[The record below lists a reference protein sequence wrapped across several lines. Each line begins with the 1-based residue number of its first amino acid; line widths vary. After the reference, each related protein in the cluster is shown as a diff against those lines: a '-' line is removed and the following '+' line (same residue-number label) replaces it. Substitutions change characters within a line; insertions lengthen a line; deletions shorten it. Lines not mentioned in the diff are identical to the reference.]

1 MTFTALINV
10 SLLAETLCAVLSLHS
25 LQSPLEM
32 SVMELAQRMS
42 WLWLVGSRG
51 SYKWW
56 NKGSGIS
63 NTSVFDFM
71 KASSFLE
78 KWGCELLFY
87 CSMGLCEVR
96 GRPKVFKDRATCWLQ
111 QTMLIKHDEG
121 YLIRLSLTA
130 FHTQTQF
137 LWRVFCTAK
146 VLVQI
151 LYCWFYVPIHL
162 PISDPPL
169 KITVIYKLWL
179 GSTE

>member
-1 MTFTALINV
+1 MSVLFTALINV

-32 SVMELAQRMS
+32 SVIELAQRMS

-56 NKGSGIS
+56 VKGSGIS

-71 KASSFLE
+71 KASSCLE

-96 GRPKVFKDRATCWLQ
+96 GRPRFSRPNLAKTGPHADCSRQCWSSIMKDTWFDCHLPHSIPK
-111 QTMLIKHDEG
+111 LNFCD
-121 YLIRLSLTA
+121 A
-130 FHTQTQF
+130 FSVPQKY
-137 LWRVFCTAK
+137 WYRFCT
-146 VLVQI
+146 V
-151 LYCWFYVPIHL
+151 
-162 PISDPPL
+162 
-169 KITVIYKLWL
+169 
-179 GSTE
+179 GSMFQFICRDLTHH